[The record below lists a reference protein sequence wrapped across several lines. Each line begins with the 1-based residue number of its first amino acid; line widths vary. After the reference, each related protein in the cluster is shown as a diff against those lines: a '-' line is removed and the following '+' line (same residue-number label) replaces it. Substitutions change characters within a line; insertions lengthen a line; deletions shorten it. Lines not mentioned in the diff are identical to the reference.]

1 MIKKY
6 EFIEKTLFII
16 RKELEENLP
25 DWVTL
30 EEMIDKRNK
39 ILKNLIK
46 EK

>member
-25 DWVTL
+25 DFVTL
-30 EEMIDKRNK
+30 EEMTDKRNK